1 MFTGITEALGTVTA
15 ITGPAGPHSPPG
27 AGTGRITVAVPW
39 PLTAGESVA
48 VNGVCLTAVGDGER
62 VLIADIMA
70 RTLEATTLGRLRR
83 GDPVNLERALRAGDR
98 LGGHLVQ
105 GHVDGVAVLVGSNP
119 AADRT
124 ELTFEAAPEIARYL
138 VGRGSVALD
147 GVSLTVADCRGSVLT
162 VGLIPSTLRLT
173 TLGRLRPGDE
183 VNIETDPI
191 ARHIEQLLRARPA
204 GSLIPSALE
213 V

>member
-1 MFTGITEALGTVTA
+1 MFTGITQALGTVTT
-15 ITGPAGPHSPPG
+15 ITGPSGPHGPG
-27 AGTGRITVAVPW
+27 AGTGRIAVAVPW

-48 VNGVCLTAVGDGER
+48 VNGVCLTSVGDSDG
-62 VLIADIMA
+62 VLTADVMP
-70 RTLEATTLGRLRR
+70 RTLESTTLGRLRR
-83 GDPVNLERALRAGDR
+83 GDLVNLERALGAGDR

-119 AADRT
+119 ATDRT
-124 ELTFEAAPEIARYL
+124 ELTFEAAPETARYL

-162 VGLIPSTLRLT
+162 VGLIPSTLELT

-183 VNIETDPI
+183 VNIETDLI
-191 ARHIEQLLRARPA
+191 ARHVEQLLRARPDEPLSPA
-204 GSLIPSALE
+204 APSA
-213 V
+213 